1 MKYILVTILLL
12 AACAKPISAEMNP
25 SDSECMAM
33 NVYHEARGESWEG
46 QAAVVHVTMN
56 RVADPRFPDNICNV
70 VWQDSQFS
78 WTNDGRSDYPHD
90 EEAWTIAQDIVE
102 IAYDW
107 WQRGEDFSEGAT
119 FYHAHWVNPYWASQF
134 EQTVEIGVHTFY
146 RR

>member
-1 MKYILVTILLL
+1 MKHLLVAFLMLS
-12 AACAKPISAEMNP
+12 ACANSTAAEM
-25 SDSECMAM
+25 SVDDYECLAM

-46 QAAVVHVTMN
+46 QAAVVHVTLN
-56 RVADPRFPDNICNV
+56 RVADHRFPDNICDV

-90 EEAWTIAQDIVE
+90 AEAWAISQSIAAT
-102 IAYDW
+102 AYDW

-119 FYHAHWVNPYWASQF
+119 FYHAHWVSPYWARQF
-134 EQTVEIGVHTFY
+134 QETVEIGVHTFY